1 MEPRET
7 HHALV
12 VRQWLEAWD
21 TVNFDPRLRQSRP
34 KPHFYLLSL
43 PATTLRALAGIHRRR
58 ADPATP
64 RASDH
69 SIQRAH
75 DPRRSAEIRRFVR
88 YGYPVSSLGRITES
102 DPEFGTLQKPGWLP
116 TAIVVNILE
125 AGEKRGT
132 QQLLARDAL
141 AVEGNHDAQI
151 AGIQLPESWSDEEWK
166 PTGLH
171 PIEVIDGQHRLW
183 AFDQNDDLGR
193 DYSLP
198 VVAFQGLDISWQAY
212 LFWSINIKPKK
223 INASLAFD
231 LYPLLREQDWLLRG
245 EGVMV
250 YRETRAQE
258 LTEALWSYPGSPWYQ
273 RINMLGDTG
282 VKAQQPVTQAS
293 FVRGLTSTFIRAWRP
308 TRSLLGGLFGGSI
321 DDTEGIAWPRTQQAA
336 FLIGA
341 WRYLADGLAN
351 SDAEWAESIR
361 ESQEWE
367 PSEEMPDPAFASPL
381 TLLSTDQGVRA
392 SLGIFND
399 ATYVM
404 FNELKLRKWRISEPE
419 DDPTGLVL
427 DEVLADLAHQP
438 VAGFLKALGLAL
450 STFDW
455 RTAKDPSLT
464 EEERLRKMAYRGSGG
479 YTELRRH
486 LIEHLREA
494 DDEDV
499 AKAANRVFERSK

>member
-1 MEPRET
+1 M
-7 HHALV
+7 
-12 VRQWLEAWD
+12 
-21 TVNFDPRLRQSRP
+21 S
-34 KPHFYLLSL
+34 
-43 PATTLRALAGIHRRR
+43 
-58 ADPATP
+58 
-64 RASDH
+64 
-69 SIQRAH
+69 
-75 DPRRSAEIRRFVR
+75 
-88 YGYPVSSLGRITES
+88 ES

-125 AGEKRGT
+125 PGDKRGT
-132 QQLLARDAL
+132 ARLEAHDSLAI
-141 AVEGNHDAQI
+141 ETIPGAQI
-151 AGIQLPESWSDEEWK
+151 ASIGLPESWSGEEWT
-166 PTGLH
+166 PNGLH

-183 AFDQNDDLGR
+183 AFDQSDDLGQ

-258 LTEALWSYPGSPWYQ
+258 LTEALWSHPESPWYQ

-282 VKAQQPVTQAS
+282 NKAKQPVTQAA

-308 TRSLLGGLFGGSI
+308 TRTLLGGLFGGSI
-321 DDTEGIAWPRTQQAA
+321 DDAEGIAWPRAQQAA

-341 WRYLADGLAN
+341 WRYLADGLASSN
-351 SDAEWAESIR
+351 AEWAESVR
-361 ESQEWE
+361 ETLQWD
-367 PSEEMPDPAFASPL
+367 PSDGAPDPAFASPL

-392 SLGIFND
+392 SLGILND

-404 FNELKLRKWRISEPE
+404 FGELGLRKWEISKRE
-419 DDPTGLVL
+419 DDPTELVL
-427 DEVLADLAHQP
+427 DEVLEDLANQP
-438 VAGFLKALGLAL
+438 VAGFLEALGVSLA
-450 STFDW
+450 TFDW
-455 RTAKDPSLT
+455 RTAKVSSLT
-464 EEERLRKMAYRGSGG
+464 VEERLRKMAYRGSGG

-486 LIEHLREA
+486 LIEHLR
-494 DDEDV
+494 DSDYPDV
-499 AKAANRVFERSK
+499 AEAAGRVYERSK